1 MYAGYALTSITAY
14 NLLAYSTVSHDES
27 ISSAISVVGSTGSA
41 EGERRLR
48 ILNIS
53 AQKPDGTGS
62 GTFLAQ
68 TVAAQVA
75 AGHLTA
81 VVCGIDDGDATD
93 ALPAQALVFPVR
105 FNTSELPFH
114 VCGMSDEMPYAA
126 TRYRDLT
133 PQMVGQFESAF
144 AAWLDRVAAGEAAVG
159 ITYIDNTLDDILADG
174 TLEVVYPKE
183 GMPYIPDGVA
193 AFANADDVEDAKL
206 FIEWLFSSDDN
217 LKALA
222 DIDKKTTLLLALP
235 TVSGLTL
242 DFDTSQLMDEDLS
255 KFGSEREATLAK
267 WDEVTTG
274 KEVVSS
280 K

>member
-1 MYAGYALTSITAY
+1 M
-14 NLLAYSTVSHDES
+14 
-27 ISSAISVVGSTGSA
+27 
-41 EGERRLR
+41 
-48 ILNIS
+48 
-53 AQKPDGTGS
+53 
-62 GTFLAQ
+62 
-68 TVAAQVA
+68 
-75 AGHLTA
+75 
-81 VVCGIDDGDATD
+81 
-93 ALPAQALVFPVR
+93 
-105 FNTSELPFH
+105 
-114 VCGMSDEMPYAA
+114 
-126 TRYRDLT
+126 
-133 PQMVGQFESAF
+133 
-144 AAWLDRVAAGEAAVG
+144 
-159 ITYIDNTLDDILADG
+159 
-174 TLEVVYPKE
+174 
-183 GMPYIPDGVA
+183 A

-206 FIEWLFSSDDN
+206 FIEWLFSSDEN

>member
-1 MYAGYALTSITAY
+1 M
-14 NLLAYSTVSHDES
+14 LAYSTVSHDES

-75 AGHLTA
+75 ASHLTA
-81 VVCGIDDGDATD
+81 VVCGIDDDDATD

-144 AAWLDRVAAGEAAVG
+144 AARLDRVAAGEAAVG

-217 LKALA
+217 LHDLA

>member
-14 NLLAYSTVSHDES
+14 NLLVYSTVSHDES
-27 ISSAISVVGSTGSA
+27 FSSVISVVGSTGSA

-93 ALPAQALVFPVR
+93 ALPAQTLVFPVR

-144 AAWLDRVAAGEAAVG
+144 AARLDRVAAGEAAVG
-159 ITYIDNTLDDILADG
+159 ITYIDNTFDDILADG

-274 KEVVSS
+274 KELVSS

>member
-1 MYAGYALTSITAY
+1 MYAGYVLTSITAY
-14 NLLAYSTVSHDES
+14 NLLVYSTVSHDES
-27 ISSAISVVGSTGSA
+27 FSPALSVVGSTGSA

-53 AQKPDGTGS
+53 AQKPYGTGS

-75 AGHLTA
+75 PGHLTA
-81 VVCGIDDGDATD
+81 VVCGIDDGDAID
-93 ALPAQALVFPVR
+93 VLPAQALVFPVR

-144 AAWLDRVAAGEAAVG
+144 AARLDRVAAGEAAVG

-174 TLEVVYPKE
+174 TLEVVSPRRAC
-183 GMPYIPDGVA
+183 PTSPTA
-193 AFANADDVEDAKL
+193 
-206 FIEWLFSSDDN
+206 WPPSPTPTTSRTQSSSSSGSSP
-217 LKALA
+217 A
-222 DIDKKTTLLLALP
+222 TT
-235 TVSGLTL
+235 
-242 DFDTSQLMDEDLS
+242 TSRRS
-255 KFGSEREATLAK
+255 PASTRRPPCCWPCRRSPA
-267 WDEVTTG
+267 
-274 KEVVSS
+274 
-280 K
+280 

>member
-14 NLLAYSTVSHDES
+14 NLLVYSTVSHEES

-81 VVCGIDDGDATD
+81 VVCGIDDDDATD

-114 VCGMSDEMPYAA
+114 VCSMSDEMPYAA

-144 AAWLDRVAAGEAAVG
+144 AARLDRVAAGEAAVG

-274 KEVVSS
+274 KELVSS

>member
-75 AGHLTA
+75 ASHLTA
-81 VVCGIDDGDATD
+81 VVCGIDDDDATD

-144 AAWLDRVAAGEAAVG
+144 AARLDRVAAGEAAVG

-217 LKALA
+217 LHDLA

>member
-1 MYAGYALTSITAY
+1 M
-14 NLLAYSTVSHDES
+14 
-27 ISSAISVVGSTGSA
+27 
-41 EGERRLR
+41 R

-144 AAWLDRVAAGEAAVG
+144 AAWLDRVVAGEAAVG

-193 AFANADDVEDAKL
+193 PL
-206 FIEWLFSSDDN
+206 PMPTTSRTPSSSSSGSSP
-217 LKALA
+217 A
-222 DIDKKTTLLLALP
+222 TRTSRPSP
-235 TVSGLTL
+235 TSTRRPPCCW
-242 DFDTSQLMDEDLS
+242 SCRPS
-255 KFGSEREATLAK
+255 PA
-267 WDEVTTG
+267 
-274 KEVVSS
+274 
-280 K
+280 

>member
-14 NLLAYSTVSHDES
+14 NLLVYSTVSHDES

-81 VVCGIDDGDATD
+81 VVCGIDDGEATD
-93 ALPAQALVFPVR
+93 ALPAQTLVFPVR
-105 FNTSELPFH
+105 FNTSELLFH

-144 AAWLDRVAAGEAAVG
+144 AARLDRVAAGEAAVG

-174 TLEVVYPKE
+174 ILEVVYPKE

-217 LKALA
+217 LHDLA

>member
-1 MYAGYALTSITAY
+1 M
-14 NLLAYSTVSHDES
+14 LL
-27 ISSAISVVGSTGSA
+27 G
-41 EGERRLR
+41 
-48 ILNIS
+48 
-53 AQKPDGTGS
+53 
-62 GTFLAQ
+62 
-68 TVAAQVA
+68 
-75 AGHLTA
+75 
-81 VVCGIDDGDATD
+81 
-93 ALPAQALVFPVR
+93 
-105 FNTSELPFH
+105 
-114 VCGMSDEMPYAA
+114 
-126 TRYRDLT
+126 
-133 PQMVGQFESAF
+133 
-144 AAWLDRVAAGEAAVG
+144 VG

>member
-1 MYAGYALTSITAY
+1 MYTGYALTSITAY
-14 NLLAYSTVSHDES
+14 NLLVYSTVSHDES
-27 ISSAISVVGSTGSA
+27 FSFAISVVGSTGSA

-68 TVAAQVA
+68 NVAAQVA

-93 ALPAQALVFPVR
+93 ALPAQTLVFPVR

-144 AAWLDRVAAGEAAVG
+144 AARLDRVAAGEAAVG

-206 FIEWLFSSDDN
+206 FIEWLFSSDEN

-242 DFDTSQLMDEDLS
+242 DFDTSQLMDEGLS
-255 KFGSEREATLAK
+255 KFGSKREATLAK

-274 KEVVSS
+274 KELVSS

>member
-105 FNTSELPFH
+105 FNTSEPPFH

-144 AAWLDRVAAGEAAVG
+144 AARLDRVAAGEAAVG

-206 FIEWLFSSDDN
+206 FIEWLFSSDEN

-267 WDEVTTG
+267 WDEATTG